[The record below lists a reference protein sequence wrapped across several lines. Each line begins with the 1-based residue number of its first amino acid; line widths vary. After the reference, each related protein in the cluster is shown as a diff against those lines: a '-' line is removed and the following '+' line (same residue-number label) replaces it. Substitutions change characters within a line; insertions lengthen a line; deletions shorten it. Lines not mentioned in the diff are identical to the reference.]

1 MTGSVK
7 LICQPTAYNAQK
19 KALFDTYYSKLNDM
33 QREAVCTVKG
43 PLLVLAGAGSGKTTV
58 LVQRIVHILRYGLA
72 CEPVTEPQEVPDDF
86 ADACRAAQAG
96 SREELG
102 EYLECFAEGV
112 CPPWAVL
119 AITFT
124 NKAAREIKERLAK
137 ALDDPTAADAVWAG
151 TFHSVCMR
159 ILRSHIGLLG
169 YKPGFSIYDTDDQK
183 KAIARC
189 MKDMNLD
196 DKKFPP
202 KSMLNMIGRAKDRL
216 MTPKDMQEENTADY
230 LWSVAAKVYAR
241 YQEELV
247 QANALDFDDI
257 IMLTVRLFEE
267 NPDILEYYQ
276 HKFKY
281 VCVDE
286 YQDTNYAQFRLTE
299 MLAGHWRNIMVVG
312 DDDQSI
318 YKFRG
323 ATIENILNFDRT
335 YPDAKV
341 IKLEQN
347 YRSTK
352 NILDAAN
359 AVIGHNFGRKG
370 KTLWT
375 AGDTGSKITV
385 TVANNANDEARLIVN
400 KVMELARTGRH
411 YGDFA
416 ILYRMNAQAQTLETA
431 FAKSGLPYRVLGG
444 MRFYDRKEVKDVLA
458 YLFLISNHDD
468 NQRLLR
474 VVNEP
479 KRKIGAATL
488 EAVVEIAKEQGCSAY
503 AVMQNAAQYTAL
515 AKSAGKLLAFC
526 DLIEELTAL
535 AATTELS
542 KFVERVLLAT
552 GYRQML
558 ESEGA
563 EAEDRLNNVEQL
575 VSVAADY
582 ESRAE
587 EATLVGFL
595 EEISLV
601 ADVDKYDADA
611 DAVVMMTIHSA
622 KGLEFPVVF
631 LPGMEDGIFPGMQ
644 SITDASEMEEERRL
658 AYVAITRAKE
668 ELYIFRARERITY
681 GKTQY
686 NPPSQFLKEI
696 PEALCVTVGD
706 RKPGTA
712 SAPRAAHK
720 PTFGGDS
727 YATKYGGIPKKAAA
741 PTAILCAGD
750 RVRHPMFGEGL
761 ILSANKMGADTLYEV
776 AFDTVGTKKLM
787 ATFAKLTKI

>member
-1 MTGSVK
+1 MK
-7 LICQPTAYNAQK
+7 LILQPSAYNAQK

-33 QREAVCTVKG
+33 QREAICTVKG

-72 CEPVTEPQEVPDDF
+72 CEPVTEPREVPDDF
-86 ADACRAAQAG
+86 ADACGAAAAGERAA
-96 SREELG
+96 LG
-102 EYLECFAEGV
+102 DYLTCFAVGV

-137 ALDDPTAADAVWAG
+137 ALDDATAADAVWAG
-151 TFHSVCMR
+151 TFHSVCIR

-169 YKPGFSIYDTDDQK
+169 YKSGFSIYDTDDQK
-183 KAIARC
+183 KLIVRC
-189 MKDMNLD
+189 MKDLNLD

-202 KSMLNMIGRAKDRL
+202 KSMLNLIGRAKDKL
-216 MTPKDMQEENTADY
+216 MTPADMQAENTADY

-241 YQEELV
+241 YQEELAR
-247 QANALDFDDI
+247 ANALDFDDI
-257 IMLTVRLFEE
+257 IMLTVRLLEE
-267 NPDILEYYQ
+267 NPDILDYYQ

-286 YQDTNYAQFRLTE
+286 YQDTNFAQFRLTE
-299 MLAGHWRNIMVVG
+299 LLAGHWRNIMVVG

-400 KVMELARTGRH
+400 KVMELVRAGRH

-416 ILYRMNAQAQTLETA
+416 ILYRMNAQAQALETA

-444 MRFYDRKEVKDVLA
+444 MRFYDRKEVKDVLS

-468 NQRLLR
+468 DQRLLR
-474 VVNEP
+474 IVNEP
-479 KRKIGAATL
+479 RRKIGAATL
-488 EAVVEIAKEQGCSAY
+488 EAVAEIAKEQECSAY
-503 AVMQNAAQYTAL
+503 TVMQHAAQYTAL
-515 AKSAGKLLAFC
+515 EKSAGKLLAFC

-535 AATTELS
+535 AATMELP

-558 ESEGA
+558 VDAGT

-601 ADVDKYDADA
+601 ADVDKYDAEA

-622 KGLEFPVVF
+622 KGLEFPVVL

-686 NPPSQFLKEI
+686 NPESQFLKEI
-696 PEALCVTVGD
+696 PESLRVTVGE
-706 RKPGTA
+706 RRPGTTP
-712 SAPRAAHK
+712 APRTAHK

-727 YATKYGGIPKKAAA
+727 YATKYGGIPKKTAA
-741 PTAILCAGD
+741 PTVLLAAGD

>member
-1 MTGSVK
+1 MK
-7 LICQPTAYNAQK
+7 LILQPSAYNAQK

-33 QREAVCTVKG
+33 QREAICTVKG

-58 LVQRIVHILRYGLA
+58 LVQRIVHLLRYGLA
-72 CEPVTEPQEVPDDF
+72 CEPVTEPREVPDDF
-86 ADACRAAQAG
+86 ADACGAAAAGERAA
-96 SREELG
+96 LG
-102 EYLECFAEGV
+102 DYLTCFAAGV

-137 ALDDPTAADAVWAG
+137 ALDDATAADAVWAG
-151 TFHSVCMR
+151 TFHSVCIR

-169 YKPGFSIYDTDDQK
+169 YKSGFSIYDTDDQK
-183 KAIARC
+183 KLIVRC
-189 MKDMNLD
+189 MKDLNLD

-202 KSMLNMIGRAKDRL
+202 KSMLNLIGRAKDKL
-216 MTPKDMQEENTADY
+216 MTPADMQAENTADY

-241 YQEELV
+241 YQEELAR
-247 QANALDFDDI
+247 ANALDFDDI
-257 IMLTVRLFEE
+257 IMLTVRLLEE
-267 NPDILEYYQ
+267 NPDILDYYQ

-286 YQDTNYAQFRLTE
+286 YQDTNFAQFRLTE
-299 MLAGHWRNIMVVG
+299 LLAGHWRNIMVVG

-400 KVMELARTGRH
+400 KVMELVRAGRH

-416 ILYRMNAQAQTLETA
+416 ILYRMNAQAQALETA

-444 MRFYDRKEVKDVLA
+444 MRFYDRKEVNDVLS

-468 NQRLLR
+468 DQRLLR
-474 VVNEP
+474 IVNEP
-479 KRKIGAATL
+479 RRKIGAATL
-488 EAVVEIAKEQGCSAY
+488 EAVAEIAKEQECSAY
-503 AVMQNAAQYTAL
+503 TVMQHAAQYTAL
-515 AKSAGKLLAFC
+515 EKSAGKLLAFC

-535 AATTELS
+535 AATMELP

-558 ESEGA
+558 VDAGT

-601 ADVDKYDADA
+601 ADVDKYDAEA

-686 NPPSQFLKEI
+686 NPESQFLKEI
-696 PEALCVTVGD
+696 PESLRVTVGE
-706 RKPGTA
+706 RKPGTTP
-712 SAPRAAHK
+712 APRPAHK

-727 YATKYGGIPKKAAA
+727 YATKYGGIPKKTAA
-741 PTAILCAGD
+741 PTVLLAAGD

>member
-1 MTGSVK
+1 MTGTVK
-7 LICQPTAYNAQK
+7 LLLQPTEYNAQK
-19 KALFDTYYSKLNDM
+19 KALFDIYYGKLNAM

-72 CEPVTEPQEVPDDF
+72 CEPIDAAREVSDDF
-86 ADACRAAQAG
+86 AEACRAAEQG
-96 SREELG
+96 GREALG
-102 EYLECFAEGV
+102 TYLERFADGV

-124 NKAAREIKERLAK
+124 NKAAREIRERLSASLGD
-137 ALDDPTAADAVWAG
+137 AEAAEAVWAG
-151 TFHSVCMR
+151 TFHSVCLR

-183 KAIARC
+183 KTVVRC

-202 KSMLNMIGRAKDRL
+202 KSILNMIGRAKDRL
-216 MTPKDMQEENTADY
+216 LTPKDMMEENEADY

-241 YQEELV
+241 YQDELLR
-247 QANALDFDDI
+247 ANALDFDDI

-267 NPDILEYYQ
+267 NPDILSYYQ

-286 YQDTNYAQFRLTE
+286 YQDTNFAQFRLTE
-299 MLAGHWRNIMVVG
+299 LIAGYYRNIMVVG

-359 AVIGHNFGRKG
+359 AVIAHNFGRRG

-375 AGDTGSKITV
+375 AGDAGSKIKV
-385 TVANNANDEARLIVN
+385 TVANSANDEARLIVN
-400 KVMELARTGRH
+400 KVMELVRAGRR
-411 YGDFA
+411 YSDFA
-416 ILYRMNAQAQTLETA
+416 ILYRMNAQSQMLETA

-444 MRFYDRKEVKDVLA
+444 TRYYDRKEVRDVLA

-468 NQRLLR
+468 QQRLLR
-474 VVNEP
+474 IVNEP

-488 EAVVEIAKEQGCSAY
+488 EAIAEIAAEQGCSMY

-526 DLIEELTAL
+526 DMIDSLSAFAEEL
-535 AATTELS
+535 EFPN
-542 KFVERVLLAT
+542 FVERVLLST
-552 GYRQML
+552 GYRKML
-558 ESEGA
+558 EDDGVA
-563 EAEDRLNNVEQL
+563 AEDRLNNVDQL

-582 ESRAE
+582 AARAD
-587 EATLVGFL
+587 APTLVGFL

-611 DAVVMMTIHSA
+611 DAVVMMTIHSS

-631 LPGMEDGIFPGMQ
+631 LPGMEEGVFPGLQ
-644 SITDASEMEEERRL
+644 SVTDANEMEEERRL

-668 ELYIFRARERITY
+668 ELYMFRARERITY

-686 NPPSQFLKEI
+686 NPPSQFLGEI

-706 RKPGTA
+706 RKPS
-712 SAPRAAHK
+712 SAAAVHAGES
-720 PTFGGDS
+720 TVAVDS
-727 YATKYGGIPKKAAA
+727 YALKYGGMPKRTAA
-741 PTAILCAGD
+741 PLIVLSPGD
-750 RVRHPMFGEGL
+750 RVRHPMFGEGM

>member
-1 MTGSVK
+1 MK
-7 LICQPTAYNAQK
+7 LILQPSAYNAQK

-33 QREAVCTVKG
+33 QREAICTVKG

-72 CEPVTEPQEVPDDF
+72 CEPVTEPREVPDDF
-86 ADACRAAQAG
+86 ADACGAAAAGERAA
-96 SREELG
+96 LG
-102 EYLECFAEGV
+102 DYLTCFAVGV

-137 ALDDPTAADAVWAG
+137 ALDDATAADAVWAG
-151 TFHSVCMR
+151 TFHSVCIR

-169 YKPGFSIYDTDDQK
+169 YKSGFSIYDTDDQK
-183 KAIARC
+183 KLIVRC
-189 MKDMNLD
+189 MKDLNLD

-202 KSMLNMIGRAKDRL
+202 KSMLNLIGRAKDKL
-216 MTPKDMQEENTADY
+216 MTPADMQAENTADY
-230 LWSVAAKVYAR
+230 LWSVAAKVYVR
-241 YQEELV
+241 YQEELAR
-247 QANALDFDDI
+247 ANALDFDDI
-257 IMLTVRLFEE
+257 IMLTVRLLEE
-267 NPDILEYYQ
+267 NPDILDYYQ

-286 YQDTNYAQFRLTE
+286 YQDTNFAQFRLTE
-299 MLAGHWRNIMVVG
+299 LLAGHWRNIMVVG

-385 TVANNANDEARLIVN
+385 TVANNANDEARLSVN
-400 KVMELARTGRH
+400 KVMELVRAGRH

-416 ILYRMNAQAQTLETA
+416 ILYRMNAQAQALETA

-444 MRFYDRKEVKDVLA
+444 MRFYDRKEVKDVLS

-468 NQRLLR
+468 DQRLLR
-474 VVNEP
+474 IVNEP
-479 KRKIGAATL
+479 RRKIGAATL
-488 EAVVEIAKEQGCSAY
+488 EAVAEIAKEQECSAY
-503 AVMQNAAQYTAL
+503 TVMQHAAQYTAL
-515 AKSAGKLLAFC
+515 EKSAGKLLAFC

-535 AATTELS
+535 AATMELP

-558 ESEGA
+558 VDAGT

-601 ADVDKYDADA
+601 ADVDKYDAEA

-686 NPPSQFLKEI
+686 NPESQFLKEI
-696 PEALCVTVGD
+696 PESLRVTVGEQ
-706 RKPGTA
+706 RPGTTP
-712 SAPRAAHK
+712 APRTAHK

-727 YATKYGGIPKKAAA
+727 YATKYGGIPKKTAA
-741 PTAILCAGD
+741 PTVLLAAGD

>member
-1 MTGSVK
+1 MK
-7 LICQPTAYNAQK
+7 LILQPSVYNAQK

-33 QREAVCTVKG
+33 QREAICTVKG

-72 CEPVTEPQEVPDDF
+72 CEPVTEPREVPDDF
-86 ADACRAAQAG
+86 ADACGAAAAG
-96 SREELG
+96 ERTALG
-102 EYLECFAEGV
+102 DYLTRFAVGV

-137 ALDDPTAADAVWAG
+137 ALDDATAADAVWAG
-151 TFHSVCMR
+151 TFHSVCIR

-169 YKPGFSIYDTDDQK
+169 YKSGFSIYDTDDQK
-183 KAIARC
+183 KLIVRC
-189 MKDMNLD
+189 MKDLNLD

-202 KSMLNMIGRAKDRL
+202 KSMLNLIGRAKDKL
-216 MTPKDMQEENTADY
+216 MTPADMQAENTADY

-241 YQEELV
+241 YQEELAR
-247 QANALDFDDI
+247 ANALDFDDI
-257 IMLTVRLFEE
+257 IMLTVRLLEE
-267 NPDILEYYQ
+267 NPDILDYYQ

-286 YQDTNYAQFRLTE
+286 YQDTNFAQFRLTE
-299 MLAGHWRNIMVVG
+299 LLAGHWRNIMVVG

-400 KVMELARTGRH
+400 KVMELVRAGRH
-411 YGDFA
+411 YGEFA
-416 ILYRMNAQAQTLETA
+416 ILYRMNAQAQALETA

-444 MRFYDRKEVKDVLA
+444 MRFYDRKEVKDVLS

-468 NQRLLR
+468 DQRLLR
-474 VVNEP
+474 IVNEP
-479 KRKIGAATL
+479 RRKIGAATL
-488 EAVVEIAKEQGCSAY
+488 EAVAEIAKEQECSAY
-503 AVMQNAAQYTAL
+503 TVMQHAAQYTAL
-515 AKSAGKLLAFC
+515 EKSAGKLLAFC

-535 AATTELS
+535 AATMELP

-558 ESEGA
+558 IDAGT

-601 ADVDKYDADA
+601 ADVDKYDAEA

-686 NPPSQFLKEI
+686 NPESQFLKEI
-696 PEALCVTVGD
+696 PESLRVTVGEQ
-706 RKPGTA
+706 RPGTA
-712 SAPRAAHK
+712 PAPRTAHK

-727 YATKYGGIPKKAAA
+727 YATKYGGIPKKTAA
-741 PTAILCAGD
+741 PTVLLAAGD

>member
-1 MTGSVK
+1 MK
-7 LICQPTAYNAQK
+7 LILQPSAYNAQK

-33 QREAVCTVKG
+33 QREAICTVKG

-72 CEPVTEPQEVPDDF
+72 CEPVTEPREVPDDF
-86 ADACRAAQAG
+86 ADACGAAAAGERAA
-96 SREELG
+96 LG
-102 EYLECFAEGV
+102 DYLTCFAAGV

-137 ALDDPTAADAVWAG
+137 ALDDATAADAVWAG
-151 TFHSVCMR
+151 TFHSVCIR

-169 YKPGFSIYDTDDQK
+169 YKSGFSIYDTDDQK
-183 KAIARC
+183 KLIVRC
-189 MKDMNLD
+189 MKDLNLD

-202 KSMLNMIGRAKDRL
+202 KSMLNLIGRAKDKL
-216 MTPKDMQEENTADY
+216 MTPADMQAENTADY

-241 YQEELV
+241 YQEELAR
-247 QANALDFDDI
+247 ANALDFDDI
-257 IMLTVRLFEE
+257 IMLTVRLLEE
-267 NPDILEYYQ
+267 NPDILDYYQ

-286 YQDTNYAQFRLTE
+286 YQDTNFAQFRLTE
-299 MLAGHWRNIMVVG
+299 LLAGHWRNIMVVG

-400 KVMELARTGRH
+400 KVMELVRAGRH

-416 ILYRMNAQAQTLETA
+416 ILYRMNAQAQALETA

-444 MRFYDRKEVKDVLA
+444 MRFYDRKEVKDVLS

-468 NQRLLR
+468 DQRLLR
-474 VVNEP
+474 IVNEP
-479 KRKIGAATL
+479 RRKIGAATL
-488 EAVVEIAKEQGCSAY
+488 EAVAEIAKEQECSAY
-503 AVMQNAAQYTAL
+503 TVMQHAAQYTAL
-515 AKSAGKLLAFC
+515 EKSAGKLLAFC

-535 AATTELS
+535 AATMELP

-558 ESEGA
+558 VDAGT

-601 ADVDKYDADA
+601 ADVDKYDAEA

-686 NPPSQFLKEI
+686 NPESQFLKEI
-696 PEALCVTVGD
+696 PESLRVTVGEQ
-706 RKPGTA
+706 RPGTTP
-712 SAPRAAHK
+712 APRTAHK

-727 YATKYGGIPKKAAA
+727 YATKYGGIPKKTAA
-741 PTAILCAGD
+741 PTVLLAAGD

>member
-1 MTGSVK
+1 MK
-7 LICQPTAYNAQK
+7 LILQPSAYNAQK

-33 QREAVCTVKG
+33 QREAICTVKG

-72 CEPVTEPQEVPDDF
+72 CEPVTEPCEVPDDF
-86 ADACRAAQAG
+86 ADACGAAAAGERAA
-96 SREELG
+96 LG
-102 EYLECFAEGV
+102 DYLTCFAAGV

-137 ALDDPTAADAVWAG
+137 ALDDATAADAVWAG
-151 TFHSVCMR
+151 TFHSVCIR

-169 YKPGFSIYDTDDQK
+169 YKSGFSIYDTDDQK
-183 KAIARC
+183 KLIVRC
-189 MKDMNLD
+189 MKDLNLD

-202 KSMLNMIGRAKDRL
+202 KSMLNLIGRAKDKL
-216 MTPKDMQEENTADY
+216 MTPADMQAENTADY

-241 YQEELV
+241 YQEELAR
-247 QANALDFDDI
+247 ANALDFDDI
-257 IMLTVRLFEE
+257 IMLTVRLLEE
-267 NPDILEYYQ
+267 NPDILDYYQ

-286 YQDTNYAQFRLTE
+286 YQDTNFAQFRLTE
-299 MLAGHWRNIMVVG
+299 LLAGHWRNIMVVG

-400 KVMELARTGRH
+400 KVMELVRAGRH

-416 ILYRMNAQAQTLETA
+416 ILYRMNAQAQALETA

-444 MRFYDRKEVKDVLA
+444 MRFYDRKEVKDVLS

-468 NQRLLR
+468 DQRLLR
-474 VVNEP
+474 IVNEP
-479 KRKIGAATL
+479 RRKIGAATL
-488 EAVVEIAKEQGCSAY
+488 EAVAEIAKEQECSAY
-503 AVMQNAAQYTAL
+503 TVMQHAAQYTAL
-515 AKSAGKLLAFC
+515 EKSAGKLLAFC

-535 AATTELS
+535 AATMELP

-558 ESEGA
+558 VDAGT

-601 ADVDKYDADA
+601 ADVDKYDAEA

-686 NPPSQFLKEI
+686 NPESQFLKEI
-696 PEALCVTVGD
+696 PESLRVTVGE
-706 RKPGTA
+706 RKPGTTP
-712 SAPRAAHK
+712 APRTAHK

-727 YATKYGGIPKKAAA
+727 YATKYGGIPKKTAA
-741 PTAILCAGD
+741 PTVLLAAGD
-750 RVRHPMFGEGL
+750 RVRHPMFGDGL

>member
-1 MTGSVK
+1 MK
-7 LICQPTAYNAQK
+7 LILQPSAYNAQK

-33 QREAVCTVKG
+33 QREAICTVKG

-72 CEPVTEPQEVPDDF
+72 CEPVTEPREVPDDF
-86 ADACRAAQAG
+86 ADACGAAAAGERAA
-96 SREELG
+96 LG
-102 EYLECFAEGV
+102 DYLTCFAAGV

-137 ALDDPTAADAVWAG
+137 ALDDATAADAVWAG
-151 TFHSVCMR
+151 TFHSVCIR

-169 YKPGFSIYDTDDQK
+169 YKSGFSIYDTDDQK
-183 KAIARC
+183 KLIVRC
-189 MKDMNLD
+189 MKDLNLD

-202 KSMLNMIGRAKDRL
+202 KSMLNLIGRAKDKL
-216 MTPKDMQEENTADY
+216 MTPADMQAENTADY

-241 YQEELV
+241 YQEELAR
-247 QANALDFDDI
+247 ANALDFDDI
-257 IMLTVRLFEE
+257 IMLTVRLLEE
-267 NPDILEYYQ
+267 NPDILDYYQ

-286 YQDTNYAQFRLTE
+286 YQDTNFAQFRLTE
-299 MLAGHWRNIMVVG
+299 LLAGHWRNIMVVG

-400 KVMELARTGRH
+400 KVMELVRAGRH

-416 ILYRMNAQAQTLETA
+416 ILYRMNAQAQALETA

-444 MRFYDRKEVKDVLA
+444 MRFYDRKEVKDVLS

-468 NQRLLR
+468 DQRLLR
-474 VVNEP
+474 IVNEP
-479 KRKIGAATL
+479 RRKIGAAGSCRRNC
-488 EAVVEIAKEQGCSAY
+488 QGAGMLRLYGY
-503 AVMQNAAQYTAL
+503 AACGTVYRTGKVGGQAAR
-515 AKSAGKLLAFC
+515 LL
-526 DLIEELTAL
+526 
-535 AATTELS
+535 
-542 KFVERVLLAT
+542 R
-552 GYRQML
+552 
-558 ESEGA
+558 
-563 EAEDRLNNVEQL
+563 
-575 VSVAADY
+575 
-582 ESRAE
+582 
-587 EATLVGFL
+587 
-595 EEISLV
+595 
-601 ADVDKYDADA
+601 
-611 DAVVMMTIHSA
+611 
-622 KGLEFPVVF
+622 
-631 LPGMEDGIFPGMQ
+631 
-644 SITDASEMEEERRL
+644 
-658 AYVAITRAKE
+658 
-668 ELYIFRARERITY
+668 
-681 GKTQY
+681 
-686 NPPSQFLKEI
+686 
-696 PEALCVTVGD
+696 
-706 RKPGTA
+706 
-712 SAPRAAHK
+712 
-720 PTFGGDS
+720 
-727 YATKYGGIPKKAAA
+727 
-741 PTAILCAGD
+741 
-750 RVRHPMFGEGL
+750 
-761 ILSANKMGADTLYEV
+761 
-776 AFDTVGTKKLM
+776 FD
-787 ATFAKLTKI
+787 

>member
-1 MTGSVK
+1 MK
-7 LICQPTAYNAQK
+7 LILQPSAYNAQK

-33 QREAVCTVKG
+33 QREAICTVKG

-72 CEPVTEPQEVPDDF
+72 CEPVTEPREVPDDF
-86 ADACRAAQAG
+86 ADACGAAAAGERAA
-96 SREELG
+96 LG
-102 EYLECFAEGV
+102 DYLTCFAVGV

-137 ALDDPTAADAVWAG
+137 ALDDATAADAVWAG
-151 TFHSVCMR
+151 TFHSVCIR

-169 YKPGFSIYDTDDQK
+169 YKSGFSIYDTDDQK
-183 KAIARC
+183 KLIVRC
-189 MKDMNLD
+189 MKDLNLD

-202 KSMLNMIGRAKDRL
+202 KSMLNLIGRAKDKL
-216 MTPKDMQEENTADY
+216 MTPADMQAENTADY

-241 YQEELV
+241 YQEELAR
-247 QANALDFDDI
+247 ANALDFDDI
-257 IMLTVRLFEE
+257 IMLTVRLLEE
-267 NPDILEYYQ
+267 NPDILDYYQ

-286 YQDTNYAQFRLTE
+286 YQDTNFAQFRLTE
-299 MLAGHWRNIMVVG
+299 LLAGHWRNIMVVG

-400 KVMELARTGRH
+400 KVMELVRAGRH

-416 ILYRMNAQAQTLETA
+416 ILYRMNAQAQALETA

-444 MRFYDRKEVKDVLA
+444 MRFYDRKEVKDVLS

-468 NQRLLR
+468 DQRLLR
-474 VVNEP
+474 IVNEP
-479 KRKIGAATL
+479 RRKIGAATL
-488 EAVVEIAKEQGCSAY
+488 EAVAEIAKEQECSAY
-503 AVMQNAAQYTAL
+503 TVMQHAAQYTAL
-515 AKSAGKLLAFC
+515 EKSAGKLLAFC

-535 AATTELS
+535 AATMELP

-558 ESEGA
+558 VDAGT

-601 ADVDKYDADA
+601 ADVDKYDAEA

-686 NPPSQFLKEI
+686 NPESQFLKEI
-696 PEALCVTVGD
+696 PESLRVTVGEQ
-706 RKPGTA
+706 RPGTTP
-712 SAPRAAHK
+712 APRTAHK

-727 YATKYGGIPKKAAA
+727 YATKYGGIPKKTAA
-741 PTAILCAGD
+741 PTVLLAAGD

>member
-1 MTGSVK
+1 MTEAVK
-7 LICQPTAYNAQK
+7 LLLQPTAYNAQK
-19 KALFDTYYSKLNDM
+19 RALFDIYYGKLNAM

-72 CEPVTEPQEVPDDF
+72 CEPTEAAREVSDDF
-86 ADACRAAQAG
+86 TEACRAAEQG
-96 SREELG
+96 SREALG
-102 EYLECFAEGV
+102 AYLTQFAEGV

-124 NKAAREIKERLAK
+124 NKAAREIRERLSA
-137 ALDDPTAADAVWAG
+137 ALVDAEAAEAVWAG

-169 YKPGFSIYDTDDQK
+169 YKPGFSIYDTEDQK
-183 KAIARC
+183 KTVARC

-196 DKKFPP
+196 EKKFPP
-202 KSMLNMIGRAKDRL
+202 KSILNMIGRAKDRL
-216 MTPKDMQEENTADY
+216 LTPKDMLEENEADY

-241 YQEELV
+241 YQDELLR
-247 QANALDFDDI
+247 ANALDFDDI

-267 NPDILEYYQ
+267 NPDILSYYQ

-286 YQDTNYAQFRLTE
+286 YQDTNFAQFRLTE
-299 MLAGHWRNIMVVG
+299 LIAGYYRNIMVVG

-359 AVIGHNFGRKG
+359 AVIAHNFGRRG

-375 AGDTGSKITV
+375 AGDDGSKIKV
-385 TVANNANDEARLIVN
+385 TVANSANDEARLIVN
-400 KVMELARTGRH
+400 KVMELARAGRR
-411 YGDFA
+411 YSDFA
-416 ILYRMNAQAQTLETA
+416 ILYRMNAQSQTLETA

-444 MRFYDRKEVKDVLA
+444 TRYYDRKEVRDVLA

-468 NQRLLR
+468 QQRLLR
-474 VVNEP
+474 IVNEP

-488 EAVVEIAKEQGCSAY
+488 EAVAEIAAERGCSMY
-503 AVMQNAAQYTAL
+503 AVMRDAAQYVAL
-515 AKSAGKLLAFC
+515 SKSAGKLLAFC
-526 DLIEELTAL
+526 DMIDSLSAL
-535 AATTELS
+535 AGELELPS
-542 KFVERVLLAT
+542 FVERVLLTT
-552 GYRQML
+552 GYRKML
-558 ESEGA
+558 EDEGA
-563 EAEDRLNNVEQL
+563 EAEDRLNNVDQL

-582 ESRAE
+582 AARADE
-587 EATLVGFL
+587 PTLVGFL

-631 LPGMEDGIFPGMQ
+631 LPGMEEGVFPGLQ
-644 SITDASEMEEERRL
+644 SVTDATEMEEERRL

-686 NPPSQFLKEI
+686 NPPSQFLSEI
-696 PEALCVTVGD
+696 PETLCVTVGD
-706 RKPGTA
+706 RKPSPAVSTRTSEQTVAADSYALKYGGMPKPSA
-712 SAPRAAHK
+712 APRAVL
-720 PTFGGDS
+720 S
-727 YATKYGGIPKKAAA
+727 
-741 PTAILCAGD
+741 AGD
-750 RVRHPMFGEGL
+750 RVRHPMFGEGM

>member
-1 MTGSVK
+1 MK
-7 LICQPTAYNAQK
+7 LILQPSAYNAQK

-33 QREAVCTVKG
+33 QREAICTVKG

-72 CEPVTEPQEVPDDF
+72 CEPVTEPREVPDDF
-86 ADACRAAQAG
+86 ADACGAAAAGERAA
-96 SREELG
+96 LG
-102 EYLECFAEGV
+102 DYLTCFAAGV

-137 ALDDPTAADAVWAG
+137 ALDDATAADAVWAG
-151 TFHSVCMR
+151 TFHSVCIR

-169 YKPGFSIYDTDDQK
+169 YKSGFSIYDTDDQK
-183 KAIARC
+183 KLIVRC
-189 MKDMNLD
+189 MKDLNLD

-202 KSMLNMIGRAKDRL
+202 KSMLNLIGRAKDKL
-216 MTPKDMQEENTADY
+216 MTPADMQAENTADY
-230 LWSVAAKVYAR
+230 LWSVAAKVYVR
-241 YQEELV
+241 YQEELAR
-247 QANALDFDDI
+247 ANALDFDDI
-257 IMLTVRLFEE
+257 IMLTVRLLEE
-267 NPDILEYYQ
+267 NPDILDYYQ

-286 YQDTNYAQFRLTE
+286 YQDTNFAQFRLTE
-299 MLAGHWRNIMVVG
+299 LLAGHWRNIMVVG

-400 KVMELARTGRH
+400 KVMELVRAGRH

-416 ILYRMNAQAQTLETA
+416 ILYRMNAQAQALETA

-444 MRFYDRKEVKDVLA
+444 MRFYDRKEVKDVLS

-468 NQRLLR
+468 DQRLLR
-474 VVNEP
+474 IVNEP
-479 KRKIGAATL
+479 RRKIGAATL
-488 EAVVEIAKEQGCSAY
+488 EAVAEIAKEQECSAY
-503 AVMQNAAQYTAL
+503 TVMQHAAQYTAL
-515 AKSAGKLLAFC
+515 EKSAGKLLAFC

-535 AATTELS
+535 AATMELP

-558 ESEGA
+558 VDAGT

-587 EATLVGFL
+587 EATLVWFL

-601 ADVDKYDADA
+601 ADVDKYDAEA

-686 NPPSQFLKEI
+686 NPESQFLKEI
-696 PEALCVTVGD
+696 PESLRVTVGEQ
-706 RKPGTA
+706 RPGTTPA
-712 SAPRAAHK
+712 SRTAHK

-727 YATKYGGIPKKAAA
+727 YATKYGGIPKKTAA
-741 PTAILCAGD
+741 PTVLLAAGD

>member
-1 MTGSVK
+1 MK
-7 LICQPTAYNAQK
+7 LILQPTAYNAQK
-19 KALFDTYYSKLNDM
+19 KALFDTYYNKLNDM

-72 CEPVTEPQEVPDDF
+72 CEPVTEPREVPDDF
-86 ADACRAAQAG
+86 ADACNAAAAGDRAA
-96 SREELG
+96 LG
-102 EYLECFAEGV
+102 GFLMRFAEGV

-137 ALDDPTAADAVWAG
+137 ALDDATAADAVWAG
-151 TFHSVCMR
+151 TFHSVCIR

-169 YKPGFSIYDTDDQK
+169 YKSGFSIYDTDDQK
-183 KAIARC
+183 KLIVRC
-189 MKDMNLD
+189 MKDLNLD

-202 KSMLNMIGRAKDRL
+202 KSMLNLIGRAKDKL
-216 MTPKDMQEENTADY
+216 MTPADMQAENTADY

-241 YQEELV
+241 YQEELAR
-247 QANALDFDDI
+247 ANALDFDDI
-257 IMLTVRLFEE
+257 IMLTVRLLEE
-267 NPDILEYYQ
+267 NPDILDYYQ

-286 YQDTNYAQFRLTE
+286 YQDTNFAQFRLTE
-299 MLAGHWRNIMVVG
+299 LLAGHWRNIMVVG

-400 KVMELARTGRH
+400 KVMELVRAGRH

-416 ILYRMNAQAQTLETA
+416 ILYRMNAQAQALETA

-444 MRFYDRKEVKDVLA
+444 MRFYDRKEVRDVLA

-468 NQRLLR
+468 DQRLLR
-474 VVNEP
+474 IVNEP
-479 KRKIGAATL
+479 RRKIGAATL
-488 EAVVEIAKEQGCSAY
+488 EAVAEIAKEQECSAY
-503 AVMQNAAQYTAL
+503 AVMQHAAQYTAL
-515 AKSAGKLLAFC
+515 EKSAGKLLAFC

-535 AATTELS
+535 AATMELS

-558 ESEGA
+558 VDAGT

-644 SITDASEMEEERRL
+644 SISDASEMEEERRL

-686 NPPSQFLKEI
+686 NPESQFLKEI
-696 PEALCVTVGD
+696 PESLRVTVGE
-706 RKPGTA
+706 RRPGTA
-712 SAPRAAHK
+712 PAPRTAHK

-727 YATKYGGIPKKAAA
+727 YATKYGGIPKKTAA
-741 PTAILCAGD
+741 PTVLLSAGD

>member
-1 MTGSVK
+1 MK
-7 LICQPTAYNAQK
+7 LILQPTAYNAQK

-72 CEPVTEPQEVPDDF
+72 CEPVTEPREVPDDF
-86 ADACRAAQAG
+86 ADACSAAAAGDRAA
-96 SREELG
+96 LG
-102 EYLECFAEGV
+102 GFLTRFAEGV

-137 ALDDPTAADAVWAG
+137 ALGDATAADAVWAG
-151 TFHSVCMR
+151 TFHSVCIR

-169 YKPGFSIYDTDDQK
+169 YKSGFSIYDTDDQK
-183 KAIARC
+183 KLIVRC
-189 MKDMNLD
+189 MKDLNLD

-202 KSMLNMIGRAKDRL
+202 KSMLNLIGRAKDKL
-216 MTPKDMQEENTADY
+216 MTPADMQAENTADY

-241 YQEELV
+241 YQEELAR
-247 QANALDFDDI
+247 ANALDFDDI
-257 IMLTVRLFEE
+257 IMLTVRLLEE
-267 NPDILEYYQ
+267 NPDILDYYQ

-286 YQDTNYAQFRLTE
+286 YQDTNFAQFRLTE
-299 MLAGHWRNIMVVG
+299 LLAGHWRNIMVVG

-400 KVMELARTGRH
+400 KVMELVRAGRH

-416 ILYRMNAQAQTLETA
+416 ILYRMNAQAQALETA

-444 MRFYDRKEVKDVLA
+444 VRFYDRKEVKDVLA

-468 NQRLLR
+468 DQRLLR
-474 VVNEP
+474 IVNEP
-479 KRKIGAATL
+479 RRKIGSTTL
-488 EAVVEIAKEQGCSAY
+488 EAVSEIAKEQECSAY
-503 AVMQNAAQYTAL
+503 AVMQHAAQYTAL
-515 AKSAGKLLAFC
+515 EKSAGKLLAFC

-535 AATTELS
+535 AATMELS

-558 ESEGA
+558 VDAGT

-631 LPGMEDGIFPGMQ
+631 LPGMEAGIFPGMQ
-644 SITDASEMEEERRL
+644 SISDASEMEEERRL

-686 NPPSQFLKEI
+686 NPESQFLKEI
-696 PEALCVTVGD
+696 PESLRVTVGE
-706 RKPGTA
+706 RRPGTA
-712 SAPRAAHK
+712 PAPRTAHK

-727 YATKYGGIPKKAAA
+727 YATKYGGIPKKTAA
-741 PTAILCAGD
+741 PTVLLSAGD

>member
-1 MTGSVK
+1 MK
-7 LICQPTAYNAQK
+7 LILQPSAYNAQK

-33 QREAVCTVKG
+33 QREAICTVKG

-72 CEPVTEPQEVPDDF
+72 CEPVTEPCEVPDDF
-86 ADACRAAQAG
+86 ADACGAAAAGERAA
-96 SREELG
+96 LG
-102 EYLECFAEGV
+102 DYLTCFAAGV

-137 ALDDPTAADAVWAG
+137 ALDDATAADAVWAG
-151 TFHSVCMR
+151 TFHSVCIR

-169 YKPGFSIYDTDDQK
+169 YKSGFSIYDTDDQK
-183 KAIARC
+183 KLIVRC
-189 MKDMNLD
+189 MKDLNLD

-202 KSMLNMIGRAKDRL
+202 KSMLNLIGRAKDKL
-216 MTPKDMQEENTADY
+216 MTPADMQAENTADY

-241 YQEELV
+241 YQEELAR
-247 QANALDFDDI
+247 ANALDFDDI
-257 IMLTVRLFEE
+257 IMLTVRLLEE
-267 NPDILEYYQ
+267 NPDILDYYQ

-286 YQDTNYAQFRLTE
+286 YQDTNFAQFRLTE
-299 MLAGHWRNIMVVG
+299 LLAGHWRNIMVVG

-400 KVMELARTGRH
+400 KVMELVRAGRH

-416 ILYRMNAQAQTLETA
+416 ILYRMNAQAQALETA

-444 MRFYDRKEVKDVLA
+444 MRFYDRKEVKDVLS

-468 NQRLLR
+468 DQRLLR
-474 VVNEP
+474 IVNEP
-479 KRKIGAATL
+479 RRKIGAATL
-488 EAVVEIAKEQGCSAY
+488 EAVAEIAKEQECSAY
-503 AVMQNAAQYTAL
+503 TVMQHAAQYTAL
-515 AKSAGKLLAFC
+515 EKSAGKLLAFC

-535 AATTELS
+535 AATMELP

-558 ESEGA
+558 VDAGT

-601 ADVDKYDADA
+601 ADVDKYDAEA

-658 AYVAITRAKE
+658 SYVAITRAKE

-686 NPPSQFLKEI
+686 NPESQFLKEI
-696 PEALCVTVGD
+696 PESLRVTVGE
-706 RKPGTA
+706 RKPGTTP
-712 SAPRAAHK
+712 APRTAHK

-727 YATKYGGIPKKAAA
+727 YATKYGGIPKKTAA
-741 PTAILCAGD
+741 PTVLLAAGD
-750 RVRHPMFGEGL
+750 RVRHPMFGDGL

>member
-1 MTGSVK
+1 MK
-7 LICQPTAYNAQK
+7 LILQPTAYNAQK
-19 KALFDTYYSKLNDM
+19 KALFDTYYNKLNDM

-72 CEPVTEPQEVPDDF
+72 CEPVTEPREVPDDF
-86 ADACRAAQAG
+86 ADACNAAAAGDRAA
-96 SREELG
+96 LG
-102 EYLECFAEGV
+102 GFLTRFAEGV

-137 ALDDPTAADAVWAG
+137 ALGDATAADAVWAG
-151 TFHSVCMR
+151 TFHSVCIR

-169 YKPGFSIYDTDDQK
+169 YKSGFSIYDTDDQK
-183 KAIARC
+183 KLIVRC
-189 MKDMNLD
+189 MKDLNLD

-202 KSMLNMIGRAKDRL
+202 KSMLNLIGRAKDKL
-216 MTPKDMQEENTADY
+216 MTPADMQAENTADY

-241 YQEELV
+241 YQEELAR
-247 QANALDFDDI
+247 ANALDFDDI
-257 IMLTVRLFEE
+257 IMLTVRLLEE
-267 NPDILEYYQ
+267 NPDILDYYQ

-286 YQDTNYAQFRLTE
+286 YQDTNFAQFRLTE
-299 MLAGHWRNIMVVG
+299 LLAGHWRNIMVVG

-375 AGDTGSKITV
+375 AGDTGSKIAV

-400 KVMELARTGRH
+400 KVMELVRAGRH

-416 ILYRMNAQAQTLETA
+416 ILYRMNAQAQALETA

-444 MRFYDRKEVKDVLA
+444 VRFYDRKEVKDVLA

-468 NQRLLR
+468 DQRLLR
-474 VVNEP
+474 IVNEP
-479 KRKIGAATL
+479 RRKIGSTTL
-488 EAVVEIAKEQGCSAY
+488 EAVSEIAKEQECSAY
-503 AVMQNAAQYTAL
+503 AVMQHAAQYTAL
-515 AKSAGKLLAFC
+515 EKSAGKLLAFC

-535 AATTELS
+535 AATMELS

-558 ESEGA
+558 VDAGT

-644 SITDASEMEEERRL
+644 SISDASEMEEERRL

-686 NPPSQFLKEI
+686 NPESQFLKEI
-696 PEALCVTVGD
+696 PESLRVTVGE
-706 RKPGTA
+706 RRPGTA
-712 SAPRAAHK
+712 PAPRTAHK
-720 PTFGGDS
+720 STFGGDS
-727 YATKYGGIPKKAAA
+727 YATKYGGIPKKTAA
-741 PTAILCAGD
+741 PTVLLSAGD

>member
-1 MTGSVK
+1 MK
-7 LICQPTAYNAQK
+7 LILQPSAYNAQK

-33 QREAVCTVKG
+33 QREAICTVKG

-72 CEPVTEPQEVPDDF
+72 CEPVTEPREVPDDF
-86 ADACRAAQAG
+86 ADACGAAAAGERAA
-96 SREELG
+96 LG
-102 EYLECFAEGV
+102 DYLTCFAVGV

-137 ALDDPTAADAVWAG
+137 ALDDATAADAVWAG
-151 TFHSVCMR
+151 TFHSVCIR

-169 YKPGFSIYDTDDQK
+169 YKSGFSIYDTDDQK
-183 KAIARC
+183 KLIVRC
-189 MKDMNLD
+189 MKDLNLD

-202 KSMLNMIGRAKDRL
+202 KSMLNLIGRAKDKL
-216 MTPKDMQEENTADY
+216 MTPADMQAENTADY
-230 LWSVAAKVYAR
+230 LWSVAAKVYTR
-241 YQEELV
+241 YQEELAR
-247 QANALDFDDI
+247 ANALDFDDI
-257 IMLTVRLFEE
+257 IMLTVRLLEE
-267 NPDILEYYQ
+267 NPDILDYYQ

-286 YQDTNYAQFRLTE
+286 YQDTNFAQFRLTE
-299 MLAGHWRNIMVVG
+299 LLAGHWRNIMVVG

-400 KVMELARTGRH
+400 KVMELVRAGRH

-416 ILYRMNAQAQTLETA
+416 ILYRMNAQAQALETA

-444 MRFYDRKEVKDVLA
+444 MRFYDRKEVKDVLS

-468 NQRLLR
+468 DQRLLR
-474 VVNEP
+474 IVNEP
-479 KRKIGAATL
+479 RRKIGAATL
-488 EAVVEIAKEQGCSAY
+488 EAVAEIAKEQECSAY
-503 AVMQNAAQYTAL
+503 TVMQHAAQYTAL
-515 AKSAGKLLAFC
+515 EKSAGKLLAFC

-535 AATTELS
+535 AATMELP

-558 ESEGA
+558 VDAGT

-601 ADVDKYDADA
+601 ADVDKYDAEA

-686 NPPSQFLKEI
+686 NPESQFLKEI
-696 PEALCVTVGD
+696 PESLRVTVGEQ
-706 RKPGTA
+706 RPGTTP
-712 SAPRAAHK
+712 APRTAHK

-727 YATKYGGIPKKAAA
+727 YATKYGGIPKKTAA
-741 PTAILCAGD
+741 PTVLLAAGD